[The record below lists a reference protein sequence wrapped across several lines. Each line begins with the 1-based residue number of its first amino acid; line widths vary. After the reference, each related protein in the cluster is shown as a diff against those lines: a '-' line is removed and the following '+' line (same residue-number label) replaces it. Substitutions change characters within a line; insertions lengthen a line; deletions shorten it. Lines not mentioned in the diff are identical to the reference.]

1 MRVGSIQQ
9 VSQISLYCLYCI
21 VMNSNIKLQNLF
33 DLYFSPRICYQ
44 SIESVNRI
52 NWPPQDT
59 PQQSPINQ
67 LAFPDYSSI
76 SKIKSNQT
84 LFRLHVCCPPTFP
97 FFNLVSVRILPTV
110 ILQPR
115 YEELSALR
123 RSNLFD
129 RYEEGKPDEKPICEP
144 VFRERG
150 QSGAI
155 NQKPIDFHK
164 GPRLSPFIMKGCNG

>member
-9 VSQISLYCLYCI
+9 VSQISLYCLYFI
-21 VMNSNIKLQNLF
+21 VMNSNIKLQNIF

-52 NWPPQDT
+52 NSPPQNT

-67 LAFPDYSSI
+67 LAFPDYSSV
-76 SKIKSNQT
+76 SRIKSNQS
-84 LFRLHVCCPPTFP
+84 LCRLHVRCPPTFP
-97 FFNLVSVRILPTV
+97 FFNLVAVRILPTV
-110 ILQPR
+110 SLQPR
-115 YEELSALR
+115 YEELSALM

-129 RYEEGKPDEKPICEP
+129 PYEEVEPDEKPICEP

-150 QSGAI
+150 D
-155 NQKPIDFHK
+155 NQEPSTRSQQTFIKGLDFL
-164 GPRLSPFIMKGCNG
+164 LS